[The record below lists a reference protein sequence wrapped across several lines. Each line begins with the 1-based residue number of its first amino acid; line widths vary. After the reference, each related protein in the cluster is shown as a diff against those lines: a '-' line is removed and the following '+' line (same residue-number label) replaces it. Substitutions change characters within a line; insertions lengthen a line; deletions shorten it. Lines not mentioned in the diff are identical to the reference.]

1 MVCPAVGADGWTFFS
16 SIVFPFTEAEQV
28 THGSWPPNSE
38 ASNLKVTSPLLFP
51 VALLTKSPLS
61 FLNVQAGRLTATS
74 ATAALEMDIGWPS
87 FADAEAPFDKLRVS
101 GSEERVSVSAGMTDF
116 KDRLKLADAEEGA
129 LTV

>member
-87 FADAEAPFDKLRVS
+87 FADAEAPFEVLKET
-101 GSEERVSVSAGMTDF
+101 GIPACAGMTDF
-116 KDRLKLADAEEGA
+116 KNRLKLADAEEGA
-129 LTV
+129 LTVV